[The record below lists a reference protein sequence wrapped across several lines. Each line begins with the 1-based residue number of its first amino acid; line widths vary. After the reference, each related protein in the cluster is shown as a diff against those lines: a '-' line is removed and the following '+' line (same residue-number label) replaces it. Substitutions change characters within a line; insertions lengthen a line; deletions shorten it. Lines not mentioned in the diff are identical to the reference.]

1 MIKRIKK
8 IRNVSLVI
16 ILIILI
22 LTSIVLGV
30 IKLQNNEKETSSD
43 TLINHEIKQEESAQE
58 VIEEEEEIIDLV
70 EDEEIEEEQEEIQE
84 KSQEESAGTKYFIRV
99 NYGQNVVTVYTKDS
113 NGEYTIPVKAMV
125 CSTGRATPKSGTY
138 SIPGQGSKSPRGVW
152 GKMIGNVW
160 AQYYTR
166 IKGSILFHSVP
177 YVSKDKSTLEYWE
190 YDKLGTT
197 ASAGCIRLT
206 VEDAKWIYENCEKGT
221 KVEF

>member
-125 CSTGRATPKSGTY
+125 CSTGRAATFSPILTKVPYPSRSPTIGWRTPRFALPICSQVRST
-138 SIPGQGSKSPRGVW
+138 KSPNTW
-152 GKMIGNVW
+152 FPK
-160 AQYYTR
+160 
-166 IKGSILFHSVP
+166 
-177 YVSKDKSTLEYWE
+177 KSSTPSLSTFPSP
-190 YDKLGTT
+190 TT
-197 ASAGCIRLT
+197 PC
-206 VEDAKWIYENCEKGT
+206 C
-221 KVEF
+221 